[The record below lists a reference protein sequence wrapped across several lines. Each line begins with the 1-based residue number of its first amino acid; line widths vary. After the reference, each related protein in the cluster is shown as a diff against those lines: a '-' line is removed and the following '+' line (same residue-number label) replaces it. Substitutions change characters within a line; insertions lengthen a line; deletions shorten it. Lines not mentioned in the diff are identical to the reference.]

1 MGSQAEGVFMVH
13 CLPTAYSRRIDS
25 AMAKQL
31 EPSVALVVAKALN
44 WLEQESENHGG
55 RLLAGD
61 TVTTADTM
69 VNLTI
74 HSIFAQGLARSD
86 RSWDKAK
93 RLLKNVEG
101 EEAYRKIVAK
111 TGHKLG

>member
-1 MGSQAEGVFMVH
+1 MVH
-13 CLPTAYSRRIDS
+13 SLQNAYSRHIYS
-25 AMAKQL
+25 AMAKKL
-31 EPSVALVVAKALN
+31 EHSVAQIVAKVFN
-44 WLEQESENHGG
+44 WLEQELENYRG